1 MGLPASNNVMADH
14 HFREAATKK
23 FYTNANVS
31 LGVGNWLLSQF
42 QNQLCLSWHTLSLY
56 ATLSWFHFNAQSPNL
71 YPYSYEGT
79 YYWEEQVIDNI
90 LNFNKDFGK
99 HSVTAMVGSSITTTK
114 YTDNRVGVEGK
125 TSKYYVDAS
134 RNLASKDEAA
144 GFLDPSF
151 STIDSGAGG
160 TFSGDGTKYK
170 YNRASFFGRVNYSF
184 AGKYLLQATMRYD
197 GSSSSVQRTVGV
209 ASLL

>member
-1 MGLPASNNVMADH
+1 M
-14 HFREAATKK
+14 
-23 FYTNANVS
+23 
-31 LGVGNWLLSQF
+31 Q
-42 QNQLCLSWHTLSLY
+42 
-56 ATLSWFHFNAQSPNL
+56 
-71 YPYSYEGT
+71 
-79 YYWEEQVIDNI
+79 
-90 LNFNKDFGK
+90 
-99 HSVTAMVGSSITTTK
+99 
-114 YTDNRVGVEGK
+114 
-125 TSKYYVDAS
+125 

-197 GSSSSVQRTVGV
+197 GSSKFGSENRWGCFPSVAVGWRISEEEFFPKEGILNNLKFR
-209 ASLL
+209 ASWGRLGNENALGYYDFQPLITNSNRWEGGYIQGGNAWQGYFMGNGKPWIEMGNYRYKEYWFRLWNAQQPSDR